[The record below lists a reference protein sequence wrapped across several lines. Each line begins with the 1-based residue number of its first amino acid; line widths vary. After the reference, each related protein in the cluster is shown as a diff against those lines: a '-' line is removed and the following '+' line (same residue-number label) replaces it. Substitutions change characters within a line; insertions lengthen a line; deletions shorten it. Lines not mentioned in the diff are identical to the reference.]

1 MSGISRR
8 RFLAAGLAGCAAT
21 TLCGAG
27 KSFAAGSFAG
37 YPEGMGVLVDLTR
50 CIGCRSCEAAC
61 NKEQALPAPDKPFD
75 DMSVFDETFHGG
87 TQKRRPDEKAYTVV
101 NRYMPEDGKKPV
113 YRKVQCNHCNEPA
126 CLSSCFV
133 NAYTKTDEGA
143 VVYNSK
149 VCVGCRNCMIACPF
163 NIPAYSYSSAFD
175 PVVKKCIFCYDTRL
189 KTGRPPACVEICPQQ
204 ALTFGKRK
212 DLIKIAH
219 QRIQNEPGRYVDHL
233 YGEKELGGTSWMYLS
248 GAPFEEVG
256 FDTTVASEPIISNVK
271 DFLSTVPMVLAIWP
285 ALFSGFHLLAKH
297 KEQHGHEDSHD
308 EESRKEEEQS

>member
-1 MSGISRR
+1 MYAI
-8 RFLAAGLAGCAAT
+8 
-21 TLCGAG
+21 
-27 KSFAAGSFAG
+27 
-37 YPEGMGVLVDLTR
+37 
-50 CIGCRSCEAAC
+50 RSYY
-61 NKEQALPAPDKPFD
+61 
-75 DMSVFDETFHGG
+75 G
-87 TQKRRPDEKAYTVV
+87 
-101 NRYMPEDGKKPV
+101 
-113 YRKVQCNHCNEPA
+113 
-126 CLSSCFV
+126 
-133 NAYTKTDEGA
+133 
-143 VVYNSK
+143 
-149 VCVGCRNCMIACPF
+149 
-163 NIPAYSYSSAFD
+163 
-175 PVVKKCIFCYDTRL
+175 YDTHL

-308 EESRKEEEQS
+308 EESRKEEDPS